1 MAKMVSLPL
10 RGEIYWVNLEPTL
23 GSEIK
28 KTRPCLVVS
37 CDEANKNY
45 GQVTVLPLT
54 SQHLS
59 MITPFHVFLSANE
72 TGLDK
77 DSKALAEQI
86 RTVSKFRLIKM
97 VGRIREELMI
107 KVSCAIKIHLDLE

>member
-1 MAKMVSLPL
+1 MVRLPL

-23 GSEIK
+23 GTEIK
-28 KTRPCLVVS
+28 KTRPCLIIS

-54 SQHLS
+54 SQHLETI
-59 MITPFHVFLSANE
+59 MPFQVFFSAME
-72 TGLDK
+72 TGLEK

-86 RTVSKFRLIKM
+86 RTVSKIRLIKM
-97 VGRIREELMI
+97 AGRIREELLM
-107 KVSCAIKIHLDLE
+107 KLGCAIKIHLDLE